1 MRVFLYFSWLILF
14 SNAYAELTITVT
26 GNPTEGGRGQPIAI
40 VPFAYAGSLPE
51 DIAKIVSDDLY
62 RSGYF
67 NPMPRVS
74 LPEKPSVP
82 NQINFPTWQAQ
93 NVPHLVIGRING
105 NAGQYTITF
114 ELFDVRTQARLTGF
128 SYKAPANALRQ
139 VAHQISDVIY
149 KTLTG
154 TRGVFSTQIVY
165 VTLQRQRGADIYNLY
180 IADADGASPRLMLRS
195 SEPIFS
201 PTWSPDGSRIAYVT
215 YDITWSPNRR
225 KLKQMAVYIQDIR
238 SGQRN
243 RVAAWSG
250 INSAPAWSADGSR
263 LALSLSKDGNPEI
276 YVLDLRSGRLTRL
289 TNNSAIDTE
298 PEWSP
303 DGNSL
308 VFTSDRSGSPQI
320 YQIAASGGGEKRLTF
335 QGNYNARAR
344 FSPDGT
350 KLALLHG
357 QSGYRIAILNLSNQQ
372 MNILTRTSLDE
383 SPSFAPNGSMI
394 IYGTGSGL
402 AAVSVDGGV
411 QQRISVNLNE
421 EVREPAWS
429 PFLN

>member
-1 MRVFLYFSWLILF
+1 
-14 SNAYAELTITVT
+14 
-26 GNPTEGGRGQPIAI
+26 
-40 VPFAYAGSLPE
+40 
-51 DIAKIVSDDLY
+51 
-62 RSGYF
+62 
-67 NPMPRVS
+67 
-74 LPEKPSVP
+74 
-82 NQINFPTWQAQ
+82 
-93 NVPHLVIGRING
+93 
-105 NAGQYTITF
+105 
-114 ELFDVRTQARLTGF
+114 
-128 SYKAPANALRQ
+128 
-139 VAHQISDVIY
+139 
-149 KTLTG
+149 
-154 TRGVFSTQIVY
+154 
-165 VTLQRQRGADIYNLY
+165 
-180 IADADGASPRLMLRS
+180 
-195 SEPIFS
+195 
-201 PTWSPDGSRIAYVT
+201 
-215 YDITWSPNRR
+215 
-225 KLKQMAVYIQDIR
+225 
-238 SGQRN
+238 
-243 RVAAWSG
+243 
-250 INSAPAWSADGSR
+250 
-263 LALSLSKDGNPEI
+263 LSKDGNPEI

-308 VFTSDRSGSPQI
+308 VFTSDRSGNPQI
-320 YQIAASGGGEKRLTF
+320 YQIAASGGREKRLTF
-335 QGNYNARAR
+335 RGNYNARAR